1 MPMAD
6 PKPRKTM
13 GHLRPGAKSGQKRM
27 AEMLRVDHAG
37 EYGATRIYQGQLAV
51 LGKRGTKQASAETI
65 RHMEAQE
72 QVHLQTFNKII
83 NERQVR
89 PTALTPIWHVAGF
102 ALGATTALMGE
113 KAAMACTAAVEDVID
128 EHYQN
133 QLDEIGEEE
142 VDLKATIAKFRE
154 EEVEHHDIAIEHGA
168 EETPGYRL
176 LSNAIKAGTRLAIRL
191 SEKV

>member
-1 MPMAD
+1 MS
-6 PKPRKTM
+6 PKPRKNM
-13 GHLRPGAKSGQKRM
+13 GQLRPGAKSSEKRM

-51 LGKRGTKQASAETI
+51 LGKRGTKKASAETI

-72 QVHLQTFNKII
+72 QVHLETFNKII
-83 NERQVR
+83 NERAVR

-133 QLDEIGEEE
+133 QLDEIDQEEAE
-142 VDLKATIAKFRE
+142 LKATIARFRE
-154 EEVEHHDIAIEHGA
+154 EEIEHHDIAIEKGA
-168 EETPGYRL
+168 EQTPGYRIL
-176 LSNAIKAGTRLAIRL
+176 TNAIKAGTRFAIKL